1 MKDRD
6 YLKKIVIFP
15 TLSVFFTSLLV
26 SSFHIYFDSREFD
39 TNIKEYRQKY
49 YSEQK
54 EILKEEVEALVSKI
68 KYEKQQIEEKLQK
81 RLKRR
86 TDRAYNLVNIFYLK
100 NRDKLSKKEMQERII
115 LILSNVKYRGDNY
128 YFIFQE
134 SQKKNHKV
142 EVISPHYRDENIK
155 AIKNALHSTAKHS
168 ENFIKYNCFKTEKDS
183 KKIAY
188 LRVFKPFNWIIGYSE
203 CYNEIEEELKKEFV
217 DEISKSRVVG
227 DRYPVIVELLDID
240 GGSKFAKVLLN
251 KSRPELVG
259 KCISENVKDRDFKSH
274 RREMLRGIKKD
285 GFTYVNYISKKP
297 NSEVFASKTAYFQLE
312 KDWNWIIQ
320 YGIYFDDI
328 EKEVVE
334 QTSKIKEYFKYNIII
349 SLLITICLSFFV
361 GVVTYFIFRK
371 IVSQIIIYEQKE
383 QNEIFETLYQKST
396 DSILIIEDGKFVDCN
411 EAAVKVLL
419 AKGKEEVISCNPSE
433 ISPQKQNDGRD
444 SYEKAQEMMN
454 LCLKNG
460 ACSFEWQHKTF
471 EGKIFTADIIL
482 TYIKL
487 RDRGIIHARLRDIT
501 EKLNLQEE
509 NAQKQRMIEHQSKLA
524 QMGEMLQNIAHQ
536 WKQPL
541 AQINAVLISVDNE
554 YKQGKLTQIQLSKK
568 LDQIEELTAYMS
580 NTIFSFSHYFD
591 SKKENSSVSVQ
602 KVIERAVSLLQ
613 PLINREKIEINITY
627 DTEHSFIGDE
637 KEFIQVILV
646 IISNAM
652 DILKIKKV
660 LHPLIKIDVKS
671 QKDQIVIEIWD
682 NGGGVP
688 LKSLEKIFEPFF
700 STKEYKDGSGIGL
713 YMAKMIVENTMHG
726 ELSVQNIDNGAL
738 FTIKLYKDLKI

>member
-115 LILSNVKYRGDNY
+115 LILSNAKYRGDNY